1 MSRIIVKLQPTDIA
15 WLGLITYVL
24 GVNITL
30 PEQLSMAMDRYLK
43 AHRWTFEAVLFA
55 LYCHLSNRVPDR
67 YDPIHWLF
75 VALVKALHRHPRITV
90 VVDD

>member
-1 MSRIIVKLQPTDIA
+1 MSRIILKLQPTDIA
-15 WLGLITYVL
+15 WLGLIAYVL

-30 PEQLSMAMDRYLK
+30 PEQLSMAMDRYLTS
-43 AHRWTFEAVLFA
+43 HRWTFEAVLFA

-75 VALVKALHRHPRITV
+75 VGLVKALHRHPRITV
-90 VVDD
+90 IVDD